1 MTAHTPQLQK
11 QAWEQLLRL
20 LSGRSWQFRP
30 EYWPYLQGLAQ
41 WHHIVLE
48 LHRELSR
55 HTDRHQFDQQQ
66 LETLHLSVLAERKN
80 LLLLTEL
87 QNQACKELKARGIRA
102 LFFKGVLAGQWLYGS
117 NLARQCRDIDLIV
130 HPDDHESA
138 YKALQKID
146 CFRLIPAE
154 GLSAFAMARYRAAM
168 KDYSLVHRPSGGLIE
183 LHWSLRPFRQA
194 FDFDFDTA
202 WEKHTDINIDGH
214 DIPTFD
220 STTHIRYL
228 ATHGCNSH
236 WGRLCW
242 LLDWRQICQ
251 LDPDWQALINDC
263 ANNREKTHLKQAF
276 ALANK
281 QLGLP
286 IPKAIDALP
295 NPRLGNYSIQ
305 TQARNQM
312 QGQYP
317 GWFARQLLQ
326 LTCQYNLSGGLGY
339 LMHMGKKALAADTLR
354 PGAPNYPK

>member
-1 MTAHTPQLQK
+1 MTAHIPDLQR

-20 LSGRSWQFRP
+20 LSGQSWQFRP
-30 EYWPYLQGLAQ
+30 EHWPYLRILAD

-48 LHRELSR
+48 LYQELSR
-55 HTDRHQFDQQQ
+55 HTDRHPFNQQQ
-66 LETLHLSVLAERKN
+66 LELLHGAVLAERKN

-87 QNQACKELKARGIRA
+87 QNQVHSQLKARGIRA
-102 LFFKGVLAGQWLYGS
+102 LFFKGVLVGQWLYGS

-130 HPDDHESA
+130 HPDDHEPA
-138 YKALQKID
+138 FQALQQID

-154 GLSAFAMARYRAAM
+154 GLSAFALARYRAAM
-168 KDYSLVHRPSGGLIE
+168 KDFSLVHRPSGGLIE

-202 WEKHTDINIDGH
+202 WGKRTDISIDGH
-214 DIPTFD
+214 AIPAFD
-220 STTHIRYL
+220 NATHIRYL

-251 LDPDWQALINDC
+251 LDPDWQGLIEDC
-263 ANNREKTHLKQAF
+263 ANDREKAHLKQAF
-276 ALANK
+276 ALANR
-281 QLGLP
+281 QLGMA
-286 IPKAIDALP
+286 IPAAIDALP
-295 NPRLGNYSIQ
+295 DPRLGNYSIRTQ
-305 TQARNQM
+305 TRSQM

-326 LTCQYNLSGGLGY
+326 LACQHDLPGRLGY

-354 PGAPNYPK
+354 PKTRV